1 MDIVLMLCIFLS
13 VCVGLSI
20 DPEGEGGLPAAIG
33 AEGTADSNAS
43 RADRV
48 PEPEWIPEGNTW
60 PGLYAIKELYMVIV
74 IWWFDICAVLWL
86 VVYFVS
92 PSE

>member
-1 MDIVLMLCIFLS
+1 

-20 DPEGEGGLPAAIG
+20 DPEGEGGLPAALG

-48 PEPEWIPEGNTW
+48 PEPERIPEGNT
-60 PGLYAIKELYMVIV
+60 
-74 IWWFDICAVLWL
+74 
-86 VVYFVS
+86 
-92 PSE
+92 